1 MLTCLTKS
9 GDKMNQASL
18 AESMLN
24 SVSGIARDANALL
37 GERVNQSEMIIFH
50 LLTSEEAE
58 NGNTKIQL
66 SQICRELGV
75 SRPAVTQCVDR
86 LVSRELLVRCSDPTD
101 RRAVYVELT
110 DKGREYFSTV
120 KGNATDMIN
129 RIISRMGEE
138 NALQLTQ
145 LMAEMR
151 NALKTETKLMRT

>member
-86 LVSRELLVRCSDPTD
+86 LVSRELLVRCFDPTD

-138 NALQLTQ
+138 NALQLTR